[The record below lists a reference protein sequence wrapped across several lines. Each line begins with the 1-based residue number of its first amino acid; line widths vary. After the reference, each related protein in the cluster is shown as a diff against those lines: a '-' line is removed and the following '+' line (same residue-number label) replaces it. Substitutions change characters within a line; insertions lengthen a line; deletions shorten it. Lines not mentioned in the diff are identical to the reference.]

1 MPALYNMTITT
12 KGLNLRARAE
22 AEELVLQFTKVAI
35 GNGDY
40 DGSEDLMPL
49 TDLKSKKQEL
59 GINSKTYEENTIS
72 LKTVVSNTDLTE
84 GYYIKEIGVYAQD
97 PDEGEILYSI
107 SVAMDDKWD
116 YLPAEEWGP
125 ASIQYSLDTAIS
137 NADQVEIKPGS
148 GAYAL
153 AEDLEAIQN
162 PEFEDYEGETA
173 LPEMETALGQIKSG
187 NGLTKILQYIKA
199 ALRILDEREVD
210 MSPYDQAIQELIEM
224 DDQQNEDIGNL
235 QDQMASFESTK
246 SEIVSSGLGQAIG
259 LTASSIWSQIVEK
272 IKAVVNRGAINQT
285 LNAGGS
291 YTIPQGYHN
300 GSGKVTANSLASQ
313 TDANAGAAQIL
324 SGFTAWIKGNKVT
337 GSMPNRG
344 ALNWSGS
351 NTTYGVPAGY
361 YSGGTIDSRPSYT
374 NGYNAGVSAADNR
387 VNTNSQSY
395 KSGYNAGVAAK
406 TSQYKTG
413 DWTLTRAGFLN
424 LGFQPNVFMLIVGD
438 DLHGTPMG
446 MYCNLG
452 GLVINHM
459 EAPSNTH
466 LSDIFY
472 VNGNGIGLNDRA
484 LSYANNK
491 YTKYIAA
498 RIV

>member
-1 MPALYNMTITT
+1 
-12 KGLNLRARAE
+12 
-22 AEELVLQFTKVAI
+22 
-35 GNGDY
+35 
-40 DGSEDLMPL
+40 
-49 TDLKSKKQEL
+49 
-59 GINSKTYEENTIS
+59 
-72 LKTVVSNTDLTE
+72 
-84 GYYIKEIGVYAQD
+84 
-97 PDEGEILYSI
+97 
-107 SVAMDDKWD
+107 
-116 YLPAEEWGP
+116 
-125 ASIQYSLDTAIS
+125 
-137 NADQVEIKPGS
+137 
-148 GAYAL
+148 
-153 AEDLEAIQN
+153 
-162 PEFEDYEGETA
+162 
-173 LPEMETALGQIKSG
+173 
-187 NGLTKILQYIKA
+187 
-199 ALRILDEREVD
+199 
-210 MSPYDQAIQELIEM
+210 M
-224 DDQQNEDIGNL
+224 DDQQNENIGNL

>member
-40 DGSEDLMPL
+40 DGSEDLMSL
-49 TDLKSKKQEL
+49 ADLKSKKQEL

-72 LKTVVSNTDLTE
+72 LKTVVANTDLEE

-97 PDEGEILYSI
+97 PEEGEILYSI
-107 SVAMDDKWD
+107 SIAMDDKWD

-153 AEDLEAIQN
+153 AEDLEALQN

-187 NGLTKILQYIKA
+187 NGLIKILQYIKA

-235 QDQMASFESTK
+235 QNQMASFEATK
-246 SEIVSSGLGQAIG
+246 SDIVSSSLGQVIG
-259 LTASSIWSQIVEK
+259 LTTSSIWSQIVEK
-272 IKAVVNRGAINQT
+272 IKAVINCGAVSQV
-285 LNAGGS
+285 LNCGGS

-300 GSGKVTANSLASQ
+300 GSGKVMVNSLASQ
-313 TDANAGAAQIL
+313 TDANASAAQIL

-361 YSGGTIDSRPSYT
+361 YSGGTLDSRPSYT

-459 EAPSNTH
+459 EAQSNTH